1 MPEVKVYNQEGQET
15 GQITL
20 ADDIFNVPIKP
31 YLIYEVVKWQL
42 ACRRAGTAST
52 KTRGEVRGGGRKPWR
67 QKGTGRARQGSIRA
81 PHWVGGG
88 VVFGPKPRSWA
99 YSLPKKVRKQAL
111 KIALTSKLKSDRLRV
126 VDDIKLDEIKT
137 KKFVGIMKNLNLPK
151 ALIITPERN
160 RELEL
165 ASRNVPEFQV
175 MPREG
180 LNVYDILRYD
190 YLVLLQNA
198 IPKIEESLRS

>member
-1 MPEVKVYNQEGQET
+1 MKVYNQEGQET

-20 ADDIFNVPIKP
+20 ADDIFDVPIKP

-111 KIALTSKLKSDRLRV
+111 KIALTSKLKSGRLRV
-126 VDDIKLDEIKT
+126 VDNIKLDEIKT
-137 KKFVGIMKNLNLPK
+137 KKFIGIMKNLGLPK
-151 ALIITPERN
+151 ALIVTPERN
-160 RELEL
+160 KELEL
-165 ASRNVPEFQV
+165 ASRNVSEFQV

-190 YLVLLQNA
+190 HLVILQNA

>member
-20 ADDIFNVPIKP
+20 ADDIFDVPIKP

>member
-1 MPEVKVYNQEGQET
+1 MPEVKVYNQEGQEV
-15 GQITL
+15 GNITL
-20 ADDIFNVPIKP
+20 ADDIFDVPVKP

-52 KTRGEVRGGGRKPWR
+52 KSRGEVRGGGRKPWR

-88 VVFGPKPRSWA
+88 VVFGPKPRSYA
-99 YSLPKKVRKQAL
+99 YSLPKKVRKRAL
-111 KIALTSKLKSDRLRV
+111 KMALTSKLKADCLRILDNV
-126 VDDIKLDEIKT
+126 VLDEIKT
-137 KKFVGIMKNLNLPK
+137 KKFLNIMKTLNLPR
-151 ALIITPERN
+151 ALIVTEGKVDGLR
-160 RELEL
+160 L
-165 ASRNVPEFQV
+165 ASRNVPAFQV
-175 MPREG
+175 LPREG

-190 YLVLLQNA
+190 YLVILQNA

>member
-20 ADDIFNVPIKP
+20 ADDILNVPIKP

-137 KKFVGIMKNLNLPK
+137 KKFVGIMKDLNLPK